1 MYTARVSYL
10 GYWNMAQEFDRE
22 QLQDLTE
29 FAKTEA
35 VRLGFSLVGVT
46 SPEPPPHLEVYEK
59 WLEAGRHGEMAYLE
73 TDRARHRRA
82 NPREILPE
90 CESILVLAVNY
101 LPQQHT
107 PGSVAAY
114 AAGDDYHDVLVD
126 RLQQLV
132 SSMEKRVGRE
142 IKNRYYADT
151 GPLLERELAQRA
163 GLGWIGKNTCLISPQ
178 HGSYFF
184 LAELLLDLPL
194 LPDKP
199 IKTDHCGECTLCIE
213 ACPTAC
219 ILPDRTLDAARCIS
233 YLTIELKGVVPEA
246 LRPLTN
252 EWVFGCDICQQVC
265 PWNLRF
271 AEPTTDLAFQARPF
285 LQDSRPRDFLQLSA
299 KEYRRELSKSPL
311 KRAKYAGLLRNA
323 ALAAANSQDLS
334 SIPDLVRLLAEE
346 AEPIPRAHAA
356 WALGQLGE
364 VEALRA
370 ALTNEQDSEVLVE
383 IRSAIRRAEAH
394 HRSADI

>member
-1 MYTARVSYL
+1 
-10 GYWNMAQEFDRE
+10 MAQEFDRE
-22 QLQDLTE
+22 QMRDLTE

-35 VRLGFSLVGVT
+35 RRLGFSLVGVT
-46 SPEPPPHLEVYEK
+46 TPEPPPHLEVYEK

-73 TDRARHRRA
+73 TDRARHHRA

-101 LPQQHT
+101 LPQQRT
-107 PGSVAAY
+107 QGGVAAY
-114 AAGDDYHDVLVD
+114 AVGEDYHYVLVD
-126 RLQQLV
+126 RLKQLI
-132 SSMEKRVGRE
+132 SSVEKRLGRE
-142 IKNRYYADT
+142 IKNRYYTDT

-194 LPDKP
+194 VPDEP

-219 ILPDRTLDAARCIS
+219 ILPDRTLDATRCIS
-233 YLTIELKGVVPEA
+233 YLTIELKDAIPDE
-246 LRPLTN
+246 LRPLTDD
-252 EWVFGCDICQQVC
+252 WVFGCDICQQVC

-285 LQDSRPRDFLQLSA
+285 LQDPHPRAFLQLSP
-299 KEYRRELSKSPL
+299 EGYRRELGKSPL
-311 KRAKYAGLLRNA
+311 KRAKHAGLLRNA
-323 ALAAANSQDLS
+323 ALAAANSEDRS
-334 SIPDLVRLLAEE
+334 SIPDLVRLLSEE
-346 AEPIPRAHAA
+346 ADPIPRAHAA

-370 ALTNEQDSEVLVE
+370 ALEIEQDSGLVVE
-383 IRSAIRRAEAH
+383 IRAAIEVAGDRAGL
-394 HRSADI
+394 

>member
-1 MYTARVSYL
+1 
-10 GYWNMAQEFDRE
+10 MAQEFDRE
-22 QLQDLTE
+22 QLRDLTE

-35 VRLGFSLVGVT
+35 RRLGFSLVGVT

-59 WLEAGRHGEMAYLE
+59 WLEAGRHGEMVYLE

-90 CESILVLAVNY
+90 CASILVLAVNY
-101 LPQQHT
+101 LPQQ
-107 PGSVAAY
+107 PARGGVAAY
-114 AAGDDYHDVLVD
+114 AVGDDYHDVLVD
-126 RLQQLV
+126 RLKQLI
-132 SSMEKRVGRE
+132 SSMEERLGRE
-142 IKNRYYADT
+142 IMNRYYTDT

-178 HGSYFF
+178 HGSYFL

-194 LPDKP
+194 VPDEP
-199 IKTDHCGECTLCIE
+199 ITTDHCGECTLCIE

-219 ILPDRTLDAARCIS
+219 ILPDRTLDATRCIS
-233 YLTIELKGVVPEA
+233 YLTIELKGAIPDE
-246 LRPLTN
+246 LRPLTSD
-252 EWVFGCDICQQVC
+252 WVFGCDICQQVC

-285 LQDSRPRDFLQLSA
+285 LQDPRPRDFLQLSP
-299 KEYRRELSKSPL
+299 EGYRRELSMSPL
-311 KRAKYAGLLRNA
+311 KRAKHAGLLRNT
-323 ALAAANSQDLS
+323 ALAAANLEDRSTVS
-334 SIPDLVRLLAEE
+334 DLVRLLSEE
-346 AEPIPRAHAA
+346 ADPIPRTHAA

-370 ALTNEQDSEVLVE
+370 ALENEPDSGVVAE
-383 IRSAIRRAEAH
+383 IRAAIEVAADRA
-394 HRSADI
+394 